1 MNRRRLA
8 TNGVCCASGSRL
20 SRWAVT
26 FSSIRRECGRNNRD
40 RVAFPEPMSAVSS
53 PLSPVRPD
61 RIVPALPIGSG
72 MLFWLLQA
80 AGWGGFGFL
89 MFLWGLTHLTPA
101 VAFANKLILVSL
113 GIAATMGMRAV
124 FGRARRDAWPAGR
137 IVALTL
143 AGTSVIAVVWSELHL
158 VLFDALLAVSSGRSW
173 TPAWIDL
180 YPGTVL
186 TNFLV
191 LNAWC
196 LGYFAVH
203 AWVALDRERTRARV
217 AEKQAHEA
225 RLRALQSQLE
235 PHFLFNALNAV
246 STLVAEQRNGEA
258 QQMLSR
264 LADFLRRTLD
274 AASTPEVSVA
284 AEVEL
289 ARQYVEIQTIRFGDR
304 LRVRF
309 EIDPE
314 ATGAAVPVLI
324 LQPIIEN
331 AVVHGALSR
340 ERGGTIDV
348 CILRDRG
355 KLRLRVTNDGPGRVS
370 GCGNGLGLSNTRSR
384 LAELY
389 GDDHELWVAARP
401 GGGTCAELLIPFR
414 LTTDDVGSSEG
425 GCA

>member
-1 MNRRRLA
+1 MTRR
-8 TNGVCCASGSRL
+8 T
-20 SRWAVT
+20 VT
-26 FSSIRRECGRNNRD
+26 FRTVRRDCGRNNRD

-53 PLSPVRPD
+53 PLIASRPD
-61 RIVPALPIGSG
+61 RIVPALPLGSG
-72 MLFWLLQA
+72 ILFWLLQGV
-80 AGWGGFGFL
+80 GWGGFGFL

-101 VAFANKLILVSL
+101 IALANKLILVSL
-113 GIAATMGMRAV
+113 GITATIGMRTV
-124 FGRARRDAWPAGR
+124 FDRARRDAWPAGR

-143 AGTSVIAVVWSELHL
+143 TGTSVIAVVWSELHL
-158 VLFDALLAVSSGRSW
+158 VLFDALLAVSSSQLW
-173 TPAWIDL
+173 TLAWIEL

-196 LGYFAVH
+196 LGYFGVH
-203 AWVALDRERTRARV
+203 AWIALDRERTRARV
-217 AEKQAHEA
+217 AEQQAHEA

-274 AASTPEVSVA
+274 AASTPEVSVE
-284 AEVEL
+284 AEIEF
-289 ARQYVEIQTIRFGDR
+289 ARQYVDIQTIRFGDR

-340 ERGGTIDV
+340 ESGGTIDV
-348 CILRDRG
+348 SIRRDG
-355 KLRLRVTNDGPGRVS
+355 GNLRLRVTDDGPGRAS
-370 GCGNGLGLSNTRSR
+370 GRGNGHGLSNTKSR

-389 GDDHELWVAARP
+389 GEDHELLVASRP
-401 GGGTCAELLIPFR
+401 AGGTCAELLIPFR
-414 LTTDDVGSSEG
+414 LTTDEDRSSGKG
-425 GCA
+425 GCQ

>member
-1 MNRRRLA
+1 
-8 TNGVCCASGSRL
+8 
-20 SRWAVT
+20 
-26 FSSIRRECGRNNRD
+26 
-40 RVAFPEPMSAVSS
+40 
-53 PLSPVRPD
+53 
-61 RIVPALPIGSG
+61 
-72 MLFWLLQA
+72 MLFWLLQGV
-80 AGWGGFGFL
+80 GWGGFGFL

-101 VAFANKLILVSL
+101 IALANKLILVSL
-113 GIAATMGMRAV
+113 GITATIGMRTV
-124 FGRARRDAWPAGR
+124 FDRARRDAWPAGR

-143 AGTSVIAVVWSELHL
+143 TGTSVIAVVWSELHL
-158 VLFDALLAVSSGRSW
+158 VLFDALLAVSSSQLW
-173 TPAWIDL
+173 TLAWIEL

-196 LGYFAVH
+196 LGYFGVH
-203 AWVALDRERTRARV
+203 AWIALDRERTRARV
-217 AEKQAHEA
+217 AEQQAHEA

-246 STLVAEQRNGEA
+246 STLVAEQRNSEA

-274 AASTPEVSVA
+274 AASTPEVSVE
-284 AEVEL
+284 AEIEF
-289 ARQYVEIQTIRFGDR
+289 ARQYVDIQTIRFGDR

-314 ATGAAVPVLI
+314 AAGAAVPVLI

-340 ERGGTIDV
+340 ESGGTIDV
-348 CILRDRG
+348 SIRRDG
-355 KLRLRVTNDGPGRVS
+355 GNLRLRVTDDGPGRAS
-370 GCGNGLGLSNTRSR
+370 GRGNGHGLSNTKSR

-389 GDDHELWVAARP
+389 GEDHELLVASRP
-401 GGGTCAELLIPFR
+401 AGGTCAELLIPFR
-414 LTTDDVGSSEG
+414 LTTDEDRSSGKG
-425 GCA
+425 GCQ

>member
-1 MNRRRLA
+1 
-8 TNGVCCASGSRL
+8 
-20 SRWAVT
+20 
-26 FSSIRRECGRNNRD
+26 
-40 RVAFPEPMSAVSS
+40 
-53 PLSPVRPD
+53 
-61 RIVPALPIGSG
+61 
-72 MLFWLLQA
+72 MLFWLLQGI
-80 AGWGGFGFL
+80 GWGGFGFL

-101 VAFANKLILVSL
+101 IALANKLILVTL
-113 GIAATMGMRAV
+113 GITATIGMRTV
-124 FGRARRDAWPAGR
+124 FDRARRDAWPAGR

-143 AGTSVIAVVWSELHL
+143 TGTSLIAVVWSELHL
-158 VLFDALLAVSSGRSW
+158 VLFDALLAVSSSQPW
-173 TPAWIDL
+173 TLAWIEL

-196 LGYFAVH
+196 LGYFGVH
-203 AWVALDRERTRARV
+203 AWIALDRERTRARV
-217 AEKQAHEA
+217 AEQQAHEA

-264 LADFLRRTLD
+264 LADYLRRTLD
-274 AASTPEVSVA
+274 AASTPEVSVE
-284 AEVEL
+284 AEIEF
-289 ARQYVEIQTIRFGDR
+289 ARQYVDIQTIRFGDR

-309 EIDPE
+309 DIDPE

-340 ERGGTIDV
+340 ESGGTIDV
-348 CILRDRG
+348 SIRRDG
-355 KLRLRVTNDGPGRVS
+355 GSLRLRVTDDGPGRLS
-370 GCGNGLGLSNTRSR
+370 GRGNGHGLSNTKSR

-389 GDDHELWVAARP
+389 GDDHELLVASRP
-401 GGGTCAELLIPFR
+401 AGGTCAELLIPFR
-414 LTTDDVGSSEG
+414 LTTDEDRSSGKG
-425 GCA
+425 GCQ

>member
-1 MNRRRLA
+1 MTRR
-8 TNGVCCASGSRL
+8 T
-20 SRWAVT
+20 VT
-26 FSSIRRECGRNNRD
+26 FRTVRRDCGRNNRD

-53 PLSPVRPD
+53 PLIAPRPD
-61 RIVPALPIGSG
+61 RIVPALPLGSG
-72 MLFWLLQA
+72 ILFWLLQGV
-80 AGWGGFGFL
+80 GWGGFGFL

-101 VAFANKLILVSL
+101 IALANKLILVSL
-113 GIAATMGMRAV
+113 GITATIGMRTV
-124 FGRARRDAWPAGR
+124 FDRARRDAWPAGR

-143 AGTSVIAVVWSELHL
+143 TGTSVIAVVWSELHL
-158 VLFDALLAVSSGRSW
+158 VLFDALLAVSSSQLW
-173 TPAWIDL
+173 TLAWIEL

-196 LGYFAVH
+196 LGYFGVH
-203 AWVALDRERTRARV
+203 AWIALDRERTRARV
-217 AEKQAHEA
+217 AEQQAHEA

-274 AASTPEVSVA
+274 AASTPEVSVE
-284 AEVEL
+284 AEIEF
-289 ARQYVEIQTIRFGDR
+289 ARQYVDIQTIRFGDR

-340 ERGGTIDV
+340 ESGGTIDV
-348 CILRDRG
+348 SIRRDG
-355 KLRLRVTNDGPGRVS
+355 GNLRLRVTDDGPGRAS
-370 GCGNGLGLSNTRSR
+370 GRGNGHGLSNTKSR

-389 GDDHELWVAARP
+389 GEDHELLVASRP
-401 GGGTCAELLIPFR
+401 AGGTCAELLIPFR
-414 LTTDDVGSSEG
+414 LTTDEDSSSVKG
-425 GCA
+425 GCQ

>member
-1 MNRRRLA
+1 
-8 TNGVCCASGSRL
+8 
-20 SRWAVT
+20 
-26 FSSIRRECGRNNRD
+26 
-40 RVAFPEPMSAVSS
+40 MSAVSS
-53 PLSPVRPD
+53 PLIASRPD
-61 RIVPALPIGSG
+61 RIVPALPLGSG
-72 MLFWLLQA
+72 ILFWLLQGV
-80 AGWGGFGFL
+80 GWGGFGFL

-101 VAFANKLILVSL
+101 IALANKLILVSL
-113 GIAATMGMRAV
+113 GITATIGMRTV
-124 FGRARRDAWPAGR
+124 FDRARRDAWPAGR

-143 AGTSVIAVVWSELHL
+143 TGTSVIAVVWSELHL
-158 VLFDALLAVSSGRSW
+158 VLFDALLAVSSSQLW
-173 TPAWIDL
+173 TLAWIEL

-196 LGYFAVH
+196 LGYFGVH
-203 AWVALDRERTRARV
+203 AWIALDRERTRARV
-217 AEKQAHEA
+217 AEQQAHEA

-274 AASTPEVSVA
+274 AASTPEVSVE
-284 AEVEL
+284 AEIEF
-289 ARQYVEIQTIRFGDR
+289 ARQYVDIQTIRFGDR

-340 ERGGTIDV
+340 ESGGTIDV
-348 CILRDRG
+348 SIRRDG
-355 KLRLRVTNDGPGRVS
+355 GNLRLRVTDDGPGRAS
-370 GCGNGLGLSNTRSR
+370 GRGNGHGLSNTKSR

-389 GDDHELWVAARP
+389 GEDHELLVASRP
-401 GGGTCAELLIPFR
+401 AGGTCAELLIPFR
-414 LTTDDVGSSEG
+414 LTTDEDRSSGKG
-425 GCA
+425 GCQ